1 MTEPKFT
8 PGPWNWESQNGRV
21 LSRHKRKGT
30 TGGCT
35 HNSIYAICN
44 LDDGEYIVYEDEAEL
59 EANAR
64 LITAAPEMYDELK
77 RARDVMQRLNTLN
90 SLAFS
95 LASIK
100 ESYISEIS
108 ALLEQ
113 INGEESK

>member
-1 MTEPKFT
+1 MMEKFT

-64 LITAAPEMYDELK
+64 LIVTAPEMY
-77 RARDVMQRLNTLN
+77 
-90 SLAFS
+90 
-95 LASIK
+95 
-100 ESYISEIS
+100 
-108 ALLEQ
+108 ALLKKHQAECGGSSNYGSCSACRDRESCELTNLLAR

>member
-1 MTEPKFT
+1 MMEKFT

-64 LITAAPEMYDELK
+64 LIVAAPDMY
-77 RARDVMQRLNTLN
+77 
-90 SLAFS
+90 
-95 LASIK
+95 
-100 ESYISEIS
+100 S
-108 ALLEQ
+108 ALKEAMRHIPKDYDDQLKAREM
-113 INGEESK
+113 INALLARIDGKDANVPSREESK